1 MAGFYYPLW
10 LLGLLV
16 LPVLWFFWRR
26 SDARRKKA
34 AIEFSN
40 LSAMKSTAVG
50 SYSTRRRVLLLSLVP
65 LLALGCLF
73 IALAGPHLPLGT
85 EREGTHVV
93 LVLDDSGSMQATDYK
108 PTRLEAAKSA
118 ASTLIGQLSEQD
130 RVGVVVFESGAT
142 TAAYLSPDKD
152 HVSLRLA
159 SVGPKTGQTA
169 LGDGLT
175 LAVEMADSIPNAKRV
190 VILLSDGVSNAGVIK
205 PLTAASF
212 AKERGIPVYT
222 VGLGSDGPVIIG
234 TDPYGNPEYA
244 DLDEETLRAIAEETG
259 GRYFTSVDE
268 TTLSGIYRNLS
279 GEIVS
284 GPEETAVGYVFILAS
299 VVLILAEFWLRYG
312 RGRILP

>member
-10 LLGLLV
+10 LLGLLA
-16 LPVLWFFWRR
+16 LPVLWFFWWR
-26 SDARRKKA
+26 SDARKKKA
-34 AIEFSN
+34 SIEFSN
-40 LSAMKSTAVG
+40 ISAMRSTGAE
-50 SYSTRRRVLLLSLVP
+50 SDSARRRVLLLSLVP

-73 IALAGPHLPLGT
+73 IALAGPHLPIGT
-85 EREGTHVV
+85 EREGTNVV

-118 ASTLIGQLSEQD
+118 AVTLIGQLSEQD
-130 RVGVVVFESGAT
+130 RAGVVVFESGAT

-152 HVSLRLA
+152 HVIQRLG

-175 LAVEMADSIPNAKRV
+175 LAVEMADSIPNAKKV
-190 VILLSDGVSNAGVIK
+190 VILLSDGVSNAGVVK

-212 AKERGIPVYT
+212 AEERGIPVYT
-222 VGLGSDGPVIIG
+222 VGLGSNGPVIIG

-244 DLDEETLRAIAEETG
+244 DLDEETLRGIADETG

-284 GPEETAVGYVFILAS
+284 EPEETGIGYIFILAS
-299 VVLILAEFWLRYG
+299 VVLIVAEFYLRYG